1 MKRRT
6 LLAGAWA
13 GAAALVGGAAAA
25 EATRADVAF
34 EQSMTRGKGDPASV
48 ERTVAD
54 DAVEYLPA
62 SDAVRYDHGG
72 RDSFGQWAY
81 YETAEVV
88 AETVVPLVD
97 DRLDVQLS
105 GVGRGVRGLAFGLV
119 VTVDHAVS
127 RDREGR
133 VLSEPNVSVAD
144 LVSVAPPTMRATVTL
159 DGRSHAR
166 DVPVAVEHVEY
177 QRL

>member
-13 GAAALVGGAAAA
+13 GVAALVGGAAAA
-25 EATRADVAF
+25 EATRADVAV
-34 EQSMTRGKGDPASV
+34 EPMTCGEGDPASV
-48 ERTVAD
+48 ERTVTD
-54 DAVEYLPA
+54 DSVEYLPA

-72 RDSFGQWAY
+72 RDSFGRWAY
-81 YETAEVV
+81 FETAELV
-88 AETVVPLVD
+88 AETVVPLVN
-97 DRLDVQLS
+97 DRLEVDVE
-105 GVGRGVRGLAFGLV
+105 GVGRGIRGLLFGSV

-144 LVSVAPPTMRATVTL
+144 LVAVAPPTVTATVTL
-159 DGRSHAR
+159 DGRSHTR

-177 QRL
+177 RQA